1 METTRSD
8 IVVLFGATGDLA
20 CKQLIPALFTLHRR
34 GELHVPVIGL
44 ARSALSDDEFRL
56 RVRAC
61 LMADERCRLDDGGF
75 PEEDFDSF
83 VRLLSYL
90 SGDYTRPDT
99 YKRLDQALT
108 RFSNPLFY
116 MAIPPDMFERVTQ
129 GIKNIYCSEQA
140 RLVIEKP
147 FGRSK
152 ASAQKLN
159 QTLYRCFPEEAIFRA
174 DHFLAMESVAN
185 LMTFRF
191 ANMFMQPL
199 WSARYIQHV
208 QIHMAEDF
216 GVAGRGSFYDRTGVV
231 RDVVQNHLFQVLG
244 LLAMEPPLGTGHI
257 IDALHNAQL
266 DIFRNIRPVQPGD
279 VVFGQF
285 EGYRQ
290 EPGVAENSDT
300 ATWVAM
306 RLHVDTSRWRGV
318 PFYIRTGKCQ
328 PLTCTEATVTL
339 RTEGLPPLDEG
350 AIPIPNTFR
359 FRLFPDSQIAICAQ
373 GKRPGRALGI
383 KTIELSA
390 PTYTDAPITPYE
402 RVLADAI
409 DGNHAVFTRV
419 ANMEAA
425 WEIVDGILEREQPV
439 HRYEAGS
446 WGPPEADSILQEG
459 DHWLLPVM
467 S

>member
-56 RVRAC
+56 RGRAC
-61 LMADERCRLDDGGF
+61 LMADERCRLDAGGF

-285 EGYRQ
+285 EGYRH
-290 EPGVAENSDT
+290 EPGVAENSNT

-318 PFYIRTGKCQ
+318 PFYIRTGKCM
-328 PLTCTEATVTL
+328 PLTRTEATVTL
-339 RTEGLPPLDEG
+339 HTEGLPPLDEG

-359 FRLFPDSQIAICAQ
+359 FRL
-373 GKRPGRALGI
+373 
-383 KTIELSA
+383 
-390 PTYTDAPITPYE
+390 
-402 RVLADAI
+402 
-409 DGNHAVFTRV
+409 
-419 ANMEAA
+419 
-425 WEIVDGILEREQPV
+425 
-439 HRYEAGS
+439 
-446 WGPPEADSILQEG
+446 
-459 DHWLLPVM
+459 
-467 S
+467 